1 MTYDG
6 KLLAQ
11 ARERLEQRKADNQAE
26 HQRRL
31 SRVYSSIP
39 EIQYIDQKMRAQ
51 MTELVRLTIAKGANI
66 KDRIDLIKEENLA
79 LQQRK
84 AQLLTSK
91 GYSEDYLDDI
101 YSCPVCKDT
110 GNIGGHPCEC
120 LKKLYNMELTEE
132 VGVLLKNGD
141 ESFENFRLDFYGT
154 KPVPPNGVI
163 PREAMSIVYEC
174 CKRFAESFPNVQ
186 SSLLLKGG
194 TGLGK
199 TYLSACVARV
209 VAEKAYSVCYDT
221 ASTAM
226 EAFEKRKFAKD
237 QEEAEKAEEHVN
249 RMLSCDLMIL
259 DDLGTELVTAVTVN
273 ALYTLI
279 NTRLI
284 KGKPMIIS
292 TNLEPEELQKKY
304 SPQIFSRING
314 EFVRLTFAGEDI
326 RLIKKGLKNTL

>member
-6 KLLAQ
+6 RLLAQ

-51 MTELVRLTIAKGANI
+51 MTALVRLTIAKGANI

-84 AQLLTSK
+84 AQLLAAK

-132 VGVLLKNGD
+132 VGVLLKNGN

-237 QEEAEKAEEHVN
+237 QEEAEKAEEHVS